1 MKKQTVDN
9 INPPQFCNERWH
21 GGYNWQAMLATEP
34 RSYLQANDLFM
45 STTDSGKRTMP
56 YN

>member
-9 INPPQFCNERWH
+9 INPPQFCDERWH

-34 RSYLQANDLFM
+34 VLILLKGKDFEKIYL
-45 STTDSGKRTMP
+45 
-56 YN
+56 